1 MKLEFI
7 IFMVN
12 IIDGKALAEK
22 IKDEIVK
29 EIVKINQ
36 GRIGDAY
43 KRPNL
48 AIILV
53 GEREDSKLYVDLKEK
68 EAKKVGIDTHLY
80 KCNDKIS
87 EREILDM
94 IDCLNNDTSV
104 DAILVQLP
112 LPAGFDTDAIIMSI
126 NPAKDVDGFHPAN
139 LAKLFKTCDNTDIIP
154 PVHEAV
160 IEILKSI
167 AYNLKDKQACL
178 ISNSDI
184 FGKSLTHILTCQGAK
199 VAITNVK
206 DKAMAKKTSV
216 ADILITAVGKP
227 EFIKK
232 DLIKKDAVII
242 DIGITKRG
250 KEVVGDVDFNSVK
263 DKAGYLTPVPGGVG
277 PLTIA
282 MAFKN
287 TLKLYKLRNKI

>member
-1 MKLEFI
+1 MK
-7 IFMVN
+7 

-22 IKDEIVK
+22 IKDEIVE
-29 EIVKINQ
+29 EILKINHGQ
-36 GRIGDAY
+36 MGIAS

-68 EAKKVGIDTHLY
+68 EAIKVGIDTHLY

-126 NPAKDVDGFHPAN
+126 DPAKDVDGFHPDN
-139 LAKLFKTCDNTDIIP
+139 LTKLFKTCDYWNIIP
-154 PVHEAV
+154 PVHGAV

-167 AYNLKDKQACL
+167 AYNLKDKQVCL

-184 FGKSLTHILTCQGAK
+184 FGKSLAHVLTCQEAK
-199 VAITNVK
+199 VAVTNVN
-206 DKAMAKKTSV
+206 DKEMAKKTSV
-216 ADILITAVGKP
+216 ADVLITAVGKP
-227 EFIKK
+227 KFINQEM
-232 DLIKKDAVII
+232 IKKDAVII
-242 DIGITKRG
+242 DIGITKQG
-250 KEVVGDVDFNSVK
+250 KKVVGDIDYADVK

-287 TLKLYKLRNKI
+287 TLKLYKLRKKR